1 MIRATPCMLILAVV
15 LMSAP
20 AEAQIIPPVP
30 DLQSRIPAPLPPPP
44 EPPIINGPYQQ
55 APPPGVI
62 IPPRI
67 STFGN
72 RITRCVHDG
81 ASAGLRGGRLDRYT
95 RACANDY

>member
-1 MIRATPCMLILAVV
+1 MIRAVAFVLVLAFGWI
-15 LMSAP
+15 SGP
-20 AEAQIIPPVP
+20 AGAQIIPPVP

-67 STFGN
+67 NTFGD
-72 RITRCVHDG
+72 RVTRCTQQG
-81 ASAGLRGGRLDRYT
+81 AEARLRGGRLSRYT
-95 RACANDY
+95 RACANDH